1 MSSPLSSL
9 ETLSLM
15 VQNSNEILRKILAAM
30 RRVPPQVYAPGDDTF
45 LMIDAISTLSVE
57 GKNVLDLGTGT
68 GILGLYCALSNA
80 HVTASDID
88 ELAIRHAA
96 DTARLL
102 SVELKLIVSDLF
114 SNIPGQFD
122 LVLFNPPYL
131 PSEGAHDGTVDGGS
145 GGRDL
150 IIRFLEELPN
160 HLQKDGSALLLV
172 SSLNSPNTLRN
183 NYYSFEFST
192 VAKRALF
199 FEELEVL
206 RVRLRN
212 DLSI

>member
-1 MSSPLSSL
+1 
-9 ETLSLM
+9 M
-15 VQNSNEILRKILAAM
+15 VE
-30 RRVPPQVYAPGDDTF
+30 
-45 LMIDAISTLSVE
+45 AIATLSVE

-80 HVTASDID
+80 HVTAADVD
-88 ELAIRHAA
+88 ELAIRHTA

-102 SVELKLIVSDLF
+102 GVELKLIVSDLF
-114 SNIPGQFD
+114 SNIPSHFD

-131 PSEGAHDGTVDGGS
+131 PSEGVHDGTVDGGF

-150 IIRFLEELPN
+150 IIRFLEELPG

-172 SSLNSPNTLRN
+172 SSLNSPNTLRDRYDN
-183 NYYSFEFST
+183 FEFST
-192 VAKRALF
+192 VAKQALF

>member
-1 MSSPLSSL
+1 L
-9 ETLSLM
+9 T

-30 RRVPPQVYAPGDDTF
+30 TSIPPQVYAPGDDTF
-45 LMIDAISTLSVE
+45 LMVDAIATVSVD
-57 GKNVLDLGTGT
+57 GKNVLDLGTGF
-68 GILGLYCALSNA
+68 GILGLYCALRWA
-80 HVTASDID
+80 DVTAADID
-88 ELAIRHAA
+88 ELAIRHTA
-96 DTARLL
+96 DAARLL
-102 SVELKLIVSDLF
+102 GVELKLVVSDLF

-131 PSEGAHDGTVDGGS
+131 PSEPTLDRTVDGGS

-150 IIRFLEELPN
+150 IIRFLEELPG
-160 HLQKDGSALLLV
+160 HLRKGGIALLLV
-172 SSLNSPNTLRN
+172 SSLNSPDTLRN
-183 NYYSFEFST
+183 SYNNFEFST
-192 VAKRALF
+192 IAKRAMF

>member
-1 MSSPLSSL
+1 M
-9 ETLSLM
+9 T
-15 VQNSNEILRKILAAM
+15 VRNSNEILRKILAAM
-30 RRVPPQVYAPGDDTF
+30 RSVPPQVYAPGDDTF
-45 LMIDAISTLSVE
+45 LMVEAIATLSVE

-80 HVTASDID
+80 HVTAADVD
-88 ELAIRHAA
+88 ELAIRHTA

-102 SVELKLIVSDLF
+102 GVELKLIVSDLF
-114 SNIPGQFD
+114 SNIPSHFD

-131 PSEGAHDGTVDGGS
+131 PSEGVHDGTVDGGF

-150 IIRFLEELPN
+150 IIRFLEELPG

-172 SSLNSPNTLRN
+172 SSLNSPNTLRDR
-183 NYYSFEFST
+183 YYNFEFST
-192 VAKRALF
+192 VAKQALF